1 MGVQNYILKTYSKVV
16 AEQIEKECIARDATL
31 ERYLA
36 LIQRMENYF
45 RRFSVEHIERTKN
58 TEADELAKVAAKKKQ
73 HYPRHVFPNT
83 QRFIYKIVELEPRI
97 VNVIQGRIGE
107 HRSWHTSIIII
118 NQIAK

>member
-58 TEADELAKVAAKKKQ
+58 TEADELAKVAAKKNNITPDMFFQTLKD
-73 HYPRHVFPNT
+73 
-83 QRFIYKIVELEPRI
+83 
-97 VNVIQGRIGE
+97 
-107 HRSWHTSIIII
+107 SSI
-118 NQIAK
+118 K